1 MPDTALFAS
10 CGAPGLPLAYTKMFP
25 ARSVTNILPSGA
37 NAISQGNE
45 SPDSTAV
52 VVSVGAFPPP
62 TGTPGT
68 VIVRK
73 TPSSS
78 IHQAPS
84 TTGRRCSEYEP
95 GELGART
102 WNVKVAVAPGGTV
115 CSACA
120 ATRVENGQFTAS
132 GAHCASSM
140 LIPRRASSPRIP
152 LFHVLLPVL
161 LKTRLSGW
169 LV

>member
-1 MPDTALFAS
+1 T
-10 CGAPGLPLAYTKMFP
+10 
-25 ARSVTNILPSGA
+25 
-37 NAISQGNE
+37 Q
-45 SPDSTAV
+45 
-52 VVSVGAFPPP
+52 
-62 TGTPGT
+62 GT
-68 VIVRK
+68 VIGMK
-73 TPSSS
+73 PPSSS

-84 TTGRRCSEYEP
+84 TTGRRCSEYQP

-120 ATRVENGQFTAS
+120 ATRVEDGQFTAS

-140 LIPRRASSPRIP
+140 LMPRRASSPRIP
-152 LFHVLLPVL
+152 LFHVLLSVL
-161 LKTRLSGW
+161 RHTRLRGR